1 MYYSCAIKDKEED
14 YILWRGDYDLINDI
28 ILYEEL
34 SMNAHPAIKTQLYDG
49 WILRFAN
56 GYTNRANSINPLYP
70 SAIPIEEKINLC
82 EEIYMSQNLTTTY
95 KLTPSSP
102 QIIDDVL
109 NKKGYEVVT
118 PTNVM
123 VKALTAT
130 GAFKSKTTIVDKI
143 DRAWQ
148 ENYFRL
154 NGISDD
160 LKIKTARAIQG
171 NILNKTLCASI
182 VEEDATVACGLC
194 VIERGYAGLFDIIVD
209 LNHRGKGF
217 GFDICNSLLNNA
229 AKMGAKFSYLQ
240 VVADNTPA
248 IALYNKLC
256 FNDCYQYWYRVKKRA
271 NFSQEPVLI

>member
-1 MYYSCAIKDKEED
+1 M
-14 YILWRGDYDLINDI
+14 INDI

-154 NGISDD
+154 NGISDN

-194 VIERGYAGLFDIIVD
+194 VIERGYAGLFDVIVD

>member
-14 YILWRGDYDLINDI
+14 YILGRGDYDLINDI
-28 ILYEEL
+28 IQYEEL

-70 SAIPIEEKINLC
+70 SAIPIKEKINLC

-154 NGISDD
+154 NGILDD

-194 VIERGYAGLFDIIVD
+194 VIERGYAGLFDVIVD

-248 IALYNKLC
+248 IALYDKLC